1 MNTSTNNKLVCGTV
15 TYRQQSLERA
25 LEGIAKSGF
34 GAIELSCI
42 SGYCD
47 HLYPERMTV
56 GEMDALGKRVER
68 FGLRI
73 ASIAGHIDL
82 AWPLM
87 GKRADIPQFPQL
99 VPGADIAHEGFVLLR
114 SRIDLA
120 DRLGVGIVNT
130 GIGVTSD
137 QKEVERFYS
146 EFDALLGY
154 AEKRNIKIGLESHAG
169 LTETAVA
176 TLGLCNKLGR
186 SNVGLNYDAAN
197 VRFYTGLDPVVD
209 LESCERELRGRIVHV
224 HIKDHRGG
232 KGNWDFPPLGEGEV
246 NFKRLAAIFQ
256 RVGYQGPFSLEIQ
269 FHGPGT
275 TDPTPEFIDE
285 GIAASYRFME
295 NLKL

>member
-1 MNTSTNNKLVCGTV
+1 MNTRLVCGTV

-34 GAIELSCI
+34 RAIEVSCI
-42 SGYCD
+42 SAYCD
-47 HLYPERMTV
+47 HIFPEQMTA
-56 GEMDALGKRVER
+56 GEMDRLGKLAES
-68 FGLRI
+68 FDLRI

-87 GKRADIPQFPQL
+87 GKRADVAQFPKL
-99 VPGADIAHEGFVLLR
+99 AENVDIAHEGFLLLR
-114 SRIDLA
+114 SRVDLA
-120 DRLGVGIVNT
+120 DRLGIEIVNT

-137 QKEVERFYS
+137 ETEVERFYK
-146 EFDALLGY
+146 EFDALLSY
-154 AEKRNIKIGLESHAG
+154 AEKRRVKIGLESHAG

-176 TLGLCNKLGR
+176 TLALCNKLGR
-186 SNVGLNYDAAN
+186 ANVGLNYDAAN
-197 VRFYTGLDPVVD
+197 VRFYTGLDPVAD
-209 LESCERELRGRIVHV
+209 LESCEKELRDRIVHV

-246 NFKRLAAIFQ
+246 NFKKLAALFK

-275 TDPTPEFIDE
+275 TDPTPEMIDE
-285 GIAASYRFME
+285 GIAASYHFMQSLGLE
-295 NLKL
+295 NA

>member
-1 MNTSTNNKLVCGTV
+1 MSNLLVCGTV

-34 GAIELSCI
+34 KAIEVSCI
-42 SGYCD
+42 SAYCD
-47 HLYPERMTV
+47 HIFPEQMTV
-56 GEMDALGKRVER
+56 GEMDRFGKLVER
-68 FGLRI
+68 AGLRI

-87 GKRADIPQFPQL
+87 GKRADITQFPQL
-99 VPGADIAHEGFVLLR
+99 AKNVDVAHEGFLLLR
-114 SRIDLA
+114 SRVDLA
-120 DRLGVGIVNT
+120 DRLGVEIVNT

-137 QKEVERFYS
+137 QKEVERFYK

-154 AEKRNIKIGLESHAG
+154 AEKRKVKIGLESHAG

-176 TLGLCNKLGR
+176 TLALCNKLGR

-197 VRFYTGLDPVVD
+197 VRFYTGLDPVAD
-209 LESCERELRGRIVHV
+209 LESCEKELRDRIVHV

-232 KGNWDFPPLGEGEV
+232 EGNWDFPPLGEGEV
-246 NFKRLAAIFQ
+246 NFKRLAAIFK

-269 FHGPGT
+269 FLGPGT

-285 GIAASYRFME
+285 GIAKSYQFMH
-295 NLKL
+295 NLGLEK

>member
-1 MNTSTNNKLVCGTV
+1 MSHRLVCGTV

-25 LEGIAKSGF
+25 LEGIAQSGF
-34 GAIELSCI
+34 RAIEVSCI

-47 HLYPERMTV
+47 HIFPERMTV
-56 GEMDALGKRVER
+56 GEMDRLGKQVER

-73 ASIAGHIDL
+73 ASVAGHIDL

-87 GKRADIPQFPQL
+87 GKRADVAQFPQL
-99 VPGADIAHEGFVLLR
+99 APNVDVAHEGFLLLR
-114 SRIDLA
+114 SRVDLA
-120 DRLGVGIVNT
+120 DRLGVGIVIT

-137 QKEVERFYS
+137 REEVERFYK

-154 AEKRNIKIGLESHAG
+154 AEKRNIQIGLESHAG
-169 LTETAVA
+169 LTETAAA
-176 TLGLCNKLGR
+176 TLALCNRLGR

-197 VRFYTGLDPVVD
+197 VRFYTGMDPVTD
-209 LESCERELRGRIVHV
+209 LESCEKELRDRIVHV

-246 NFKRLAAIFQ
+246 NFKKLADIFR

-269 FHGPGT
+269 FLGPGT

-285 GIAASYRFME
+285 GIAASYRFMRNLGLE
-295 NLKL
+295 N